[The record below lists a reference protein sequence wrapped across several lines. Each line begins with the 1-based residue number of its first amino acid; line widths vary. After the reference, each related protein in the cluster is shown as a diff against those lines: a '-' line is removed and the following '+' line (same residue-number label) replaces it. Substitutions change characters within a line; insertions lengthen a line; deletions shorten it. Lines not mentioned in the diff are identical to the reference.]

1 MNRTQSKDEIQ
12 PSNVIDSENAPGV
25 NTKDMIPKD
34 RKVDVISGAQVQS
47 KSKAERLFV
56 ARLDFILLVY
66 VCVSQII
73 KGLDQQNVSAAYVS
87 GMKEDLNIQANEYNY
102 FTTYFNVGYAVFV
115 IPSQIMMTWT
125 RPSWWLP
132 GLEFTWGVLTIVF
145 FFAKN
150 VKEIYALRALVGA
163 FEASAY
169 PGAVFLLSSW
179 FTPSELALRI
189 SFYHSSQ
196 WMGSMLA
203 GGLQAAIY
211 EGLDGKSGIRGWRW
225 MFLIDGIMTI
235 IVAGLGFVL
244 IPDYPSNPNPWAFWL
259 KDRHVKMAQDRSL
272 RYRRA
277 DNKKF
282 NRYAITRAL
291 KQPQLYLFPIFYM
304 TAQLAQQGYLYFN
317 LFLKS
322 LKNPDGTAVWSVAQV
337 NALPMVGYAISIV
350 LVWGWGWA
358 SDYFQTRWAIIFA
371 QAVLGLIPGIIM
383 SVWNVPMGAKY
394 FSYFLS
400 FSFIATSP
408 PLFAW
413 LSDMTPHDS
422 EMRAFIIGCCT
433 ATWYAVNSWANV
445 LIWPAKEAPHY
456 RVGWKLTVGMWLFVM
471 FEIWLI
477 RFIDMKYVRPRNQKI
492 GQELYEDQVQHVP
505 HANDDDADV
514 ALDNKQVQDGLEV
527 VPVQSRR

>member
-12 PSNVIDSENAPGV
+12 PSYVIDSENAPGV
-25 NTKDMIPKD
+25 NTKDTIPKD
-34 RKVDVISGAQVQS
+34 GKVDVISGAQVQS

-203 GGLQAAIY
+203 GGLQATIY

-225 MFLIDGIMTI
+225 MFLIDGTMTI

-244 IPDYPSNPNPWAFWL
+244 IPDYPSNPNPRAFWL
-259 KDRHVKMAQDRSL
+259 KDRHVKLAQDRSL

-282 NRYAITRAL
+282 NRYAIARAF

-358 SDYFQTRWAIIFA
+358 SDYFQIRWAIIFA

-400 FSFIATSP
+400 SSFIATSP

-433 ATWYAVNSWANV
+433 ATWYGVNSWANV
-445 LIWPAKEAPHY
+445 LIWPAKEAPLY

-477 RFIDMKYVRPRNQKI
+477 RFVDIKYVRPRNQKI

-505 HANDDDADV
+505 HAIDDDADV
-514 ALDNKQVQDGLEV
+514 TLDNKQVQDGLEV